1 MKKITSLLMLLFLLV
16 FVTNAFASSI
26 NFLPIDPG
34 PFLQTSQLKEE
45 KPEEEKIKE
54 VKELL
59 KKEPERP
66 MPSDIRRGG
75 LLLKK
80 GEIGFDLSFA
90 YAHLSENKIF
100 IEGFAL
106 LPVLVIGEIT
116 VEEIKQDIFIGS
128 ITPRYGITDRIQLE
142 VTVPYRLHYESY
154 FRPGVTI
161 GKQEESNTDYGLGDI
176 QANLL
181 LHLLHETATLPH
193 ILLGITFKTR
203 TGKSVFEIDPQKGE
217 IPLGTGYYAV
227 RSILSFIK
235 TADPAVV
242 FLNIGYT
249 YPFAREDNIWLAQ
262 QDPDTKEI
270 YFVKQVIRLEPGK
283 TFEGGFGVAYALSYK
298 LALNMQYQ
306 QSITLSSERNSVRI
320 PGSSINSGYL
330 RLGGIWA
337 WSDKTYLDL
346 STSIGVTTDAP
357 DTVVELRIS
366 KRF

>member
-1 MKKITSLLMLLFLLV
+1 MKRITFLIAIMLFVFTRNSYAFNSTTFSL
-16 FVTNAFASSI
+16 N
-26 NFLPIDPG
+26 PE
-34 PFLQTSQLKEE
+34 PFLQLSQV
-45 KPEEEKIKE
+45 EEEKIKE

-59 KKEPERP
+59 RKEPERP
-66 MPSDIRRGG
+66 RPTDIRRGG

-80 GEIGFDLSFA
+80 GEFGLDLSLA

-142 VTVPYRLHYESY
+142 VTAPFRFHYESF
-154 FRPGVTI
+154 FRPGVQI
-161 GKQEESNTDYGLGDI
+161 GKVEESNTDYGLGDI

-181 LHLLHETATLPH
+181 LHLLQETATIPH
-193 ILLGITFKTR
+193 VIFGLTFKTR
-203 TGKSVFEIDPQKGE
+203 SGQSIFEIDPRKGE
-217 IPLGTGYYAV
+217 IPLGTGYYAM
-227 RSILSFIK
+227 RGILSFIK

-249 YPFAREDNIWLAQ
+249 HPFAREDQIWLAQ

-270 YFVKQVIRLEPGK
+270 FFTKHRIRFEPGK

-298 LALNMQYQ
+298 LALNTQYQ
-306 QSITLSSERNSVRI
+306 HSITLSSERNSVRI
-320 PGSSINSGYL
+320 PGSSINSAYI
-330 RLGGIWA
+330 RFGGIWA

-357 DTVVELRIS
+357 DTVIELRIS